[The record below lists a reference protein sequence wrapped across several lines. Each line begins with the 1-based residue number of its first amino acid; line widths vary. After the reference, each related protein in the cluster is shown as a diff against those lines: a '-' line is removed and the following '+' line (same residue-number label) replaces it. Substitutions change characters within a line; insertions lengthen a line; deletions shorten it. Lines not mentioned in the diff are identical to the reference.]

1 MNFKEKHSNKL
12 KRAFVNGAIVV
23 GGLGIFAG
31 LTSCDGKIIHKK
43 QEYSDMLSRDTV
55 HGTDIYGNM
64 AVLKKV
70 DLKLYA
76 DKKGTPSDIMQTC
89 WGVENSKEWPNR
101 TGEPTHIEK
110 VKLGADAYLENHSI
124 YVEVYDR
131 DNVLVDKN
139 CFLAD
144 NNGCLRFIGDEEHYV
159 RNLERYNKERTEHS
173 ARSARRYERRNK
185 NDKSDKVDEIVKP
198 DSTVVQDTLMF
209 EVVDSSEIKT
219 LTDSTL
225 SLSADT
231 LLNRGKEMDL

>member
-89 WGVENSKEWPNR
+89 WGVENSKKWPNR

-110 VKLGADAYLENHSI
+110 VKFGEDAYLENHGI
-124 YVEVYDR
+124 YVEVYDS

-159 RNLERYNKERTEHS
+159 RNLERYNKERIEHS
-173 ARSARRYERRNK
+173 ARNTKRYDRRNK
-185 NDKSDKVDEIVKP
+185 IEKSDKIDEIVKP
-198 DSTVVQDTLMF
+198 DSTVVQDSLMF
-209 EVVDSSEIKT
+209 EVVDSVEVKAV
-219 LTDSTL
+219 TDSTN
-225 SLSADT
+225 SIPADT